1 MTTGTGLYF
10 DGTTSARHSVTIEAA
25 PDAVRIRGELA
36 DLGPV
41 VPRGFLTVATTDRS
55 PKVDPAQSGRL
66 ELARQIIDP
75 MNHLQLE
82 LLSRRRAG
90 DEDESVRLGL
100 HLTVA
105 GIAAGLRN
113 TG

>member
-1 MTTGTGLYF
+1 MELALAQSDMGVASLYAALNP
-10 DGTTSARHSVTIEAA
+10 DAAAGQAIMDRIRREHDAAVKLALSARGGTTLLDNNPALLSSV
-25 PDAVRIRGELA
+25 
-36 DLGPV
+36 
-41 VPRGFLTVATTDRS
+41 
-55 PKVDPAQSGRL
+55 